1 MMAMSMF
8 RAVTAVKNVAARK
21 KISMRAALGP
31 SAKLPVS
38 QSPRARRY

>member
-8 RAVTAVKNVAARK
+8 KAVTAVKNVAARK
-21 KISMRAALGP
+21 KISMRAAFGP